1 VNWYYKNGEAK
12 IGPVNDKQ
20 ILELAELGKITSETM
35 VWNEHFIKWQSYGET
50 LDKTRETEL
59 NSHSPEEDLPEAAWD
74 SNLFLYSAD
83 TENHDD
89 HSDIETTPLRSESY
103 CSKCFKKFADEEL
116 VRYGVEKICPA
127 CETLFSNELKKND
140 AASRLPLAGFCIRFV
155 AKLIDGVILG
165 IIGMLLYAT
174 AIFLLLWTDAIFM
187 PSARMLIFILV
198 YMCSILSYFA
208 YAVFFVG
215 QYGATPGKLALGLK
229 VVDVDGSKVGYIK
242 ALGRCLSEIVSAI
255 PFAFGYIIAAFDTE
269 KRTLHDRI
277 CGTRVIVKSARE
289 FKVSAD

>member
-1 VNWYYKNGEAK
+1 MNWYYKNGEAK

-35 VWNEHFIKWQSYGET
+35 VWNEHFIKWQPYGET
-50 LDKTRETEL
+50 SDKTGEHSLSPHEDAPQATWET
-59 NSHSPEEDLPEAAWD
+59 
-74 SNLFLYSAD
+74 YSLLDPAD

-89 HSDIETTPLRSESY
+89 QSDVETAPLRSESY
-103 CSKCFKKFADEEL
+103 CSKCFRKFANEEL
-116 VRYGVEKICPA
+116 VRYGVEKICPD
-127 CETLFSNELKKND
+127 CETLFSNELEKND
-140 AASRLPLAGFCIRFV
+140 AASHLPLAGFCIRFV

-174 AIFLLLWTDAIFM
+174 AIFLLLWTDAIFT
-187 PSARMLIFILV
+187 PSARMLTFILV

-208 YAVFFVG
+208 YAAFFVG

-229 VVDVDGSKVGYIK
+229 VVDVDGCKVGYIK

-277 CGTRVIVKSARE
+277 CGTRVIVKSARG